1 MTVLLSD
8 LSAELKLSIL
18 KVLGSCWIKADP
30 GQEPGEGSMLF
41 SPEELGA
48 QSWAFDLDF
57 GVMTDSEI
65 RQWLEKSIR
74 AAQGEV
80 EELVGYSPGGRLFYW
95 GDDPGKMSDAFPD
108 KVFRASTLCDKTF
121 LVN

>member
-1 MTVLLSD
+1 MLLSD

-18 KVLGSCWIKADP
+18 EVLGSGWIKADP
-30 GQEPGEGSMLF
+30 LEEPGEGSMLF
-41 SPEELGA
+41 SPGRYST

-57 GVMTDSEI
+57 GTLTDSEI

-80 EELVGYSPGGRLFYW
+80 EELVGYSPGGRLLYW
-95 GDDPGKMSDAFPD
+95 GDNPGKMSDAFPD
-108 KVFRASTLCDKTF
+108 KVFRVLTLCDKTF

>member
-57 GVMTDSEI
+57 GVLTDSEL

-74 AAQGEV
+74 ATQGEV
-80 EELVGYSPGGRLFYW
+80 EELMGYSPGGRLLYW
-95 GDDPGKMSDAFPD
+95 GDNPEKMLKAFPD
-108 KVFRASTLCDKTF
+108 TDFRASTLCDKTF